1 MRIAGAQ
8 WTANTARLPWA
19 PMTPAPQASRPSD
32 RRLHP
37 RARAD
42 WTAEIALAD
51 GSLARARVRDVS
63 RSGVCFFVER
73 ALPLMSVLSIALRL
87 PEPHKAALARGSS
100 ASAARDQGLVRA
112 RGAVVRCE
120 KISPALEHFEVA
132 VFLHEISD
140 GDRERLARF
149 VSQAQAS
156 PA

>member
-1 MRIAGAQ
+1 MV
-8 WTANTARLPWA
+8 
-19 PMTPAPQASRPSD
+19 PAPQASRPSD

-37 RARAD
+37 RASAD
-42 WTAEIALAD
+42 WTAEIALSD

-87 PEPHKAALARGSS
+87 PDSSKLASTRGLAASS
-100 ASAARDQGLVRA
+100 ARDAGRDPRLDQGLVRA

-149 VSQAQAS
+149 VTEAQEPLA
-156 PA
+156 